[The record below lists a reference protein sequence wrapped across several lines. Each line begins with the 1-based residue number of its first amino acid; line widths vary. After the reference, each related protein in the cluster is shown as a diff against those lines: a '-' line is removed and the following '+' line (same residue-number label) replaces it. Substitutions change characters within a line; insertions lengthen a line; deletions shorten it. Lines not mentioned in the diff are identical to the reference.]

1 MTKKVLWALILIFV
15 VVIILL
21 MNTRGSSEINLI
33 VGEIKAMSSIIYLCF
48 VGIGVA
54 IGVLLK

>member
-1 MTKKVLWALILIFV
+1 MTKKVLWALILMFV
-15 VVIILL
+15 VVVILI
-21 MNTRGSSEINLI
+21 MNTRGSSSINLI

-48 VGIGVA
+48 VGIGVV